1 MIFSRRLLP
10 FPNHQRQDET
20 LLYKE
25 NHMLQATM
33 EEVAAYAY
41 FLQWHEPHEL
51 PPQRPFCGYG
61 VTVIWRD
68 GFVCDWH
75 ADSPPDVTGIAEVR
89 PGVLSMLY
97 ALE

>member
-1 MIFSRRLLP
+1 MLEATLDEVYGYERLLQQWASTP
-10 FPNHQRQDET
+10 
-20 LLYKE
+20 
-25 NHMLQATM
+25 
-33 EEVAAYAY
+33 
-41 FLQWHEPHEL
+41 WHEHHQL
-51 PPQRPFCGYG
+51 PQRPFCGYG

-75 ADSPPDVTGIAEVR
+75 ADSLPDVTGIAEVR